1 MTTGAR
7 QTALVRP
14 ETGAPNAAI
23 RRRLTAGLAVVVL
36 AVTAC
41 SGRPAEPTAG
51 VPCAAENQR
60 YCAAVEGDLLDITL
74 DVLHPTQP
82 SLGYDEVFYRLGRYT
97 LGEDAGTQLFD
108 AWCVA
113 NGQKALQSAKPGAT
127 IRDRSTFTCTVPVG
141 SETAE
146 TTEPMKTAVIGPGGQ
161 VYLTDGHHTL
171 TSFWEAPGGGPSTH
185 VRLKITGNLAKL
197 APDAFWREMQTRG
210 WTWLRDAEGKTIAPE
225 ALPKNLGLKQFAN
238 DQYRGVL
245 FFARDI
251 GYSQNDNS
259 PAFQEFYWGHWL
271 RSQTDPSLRPEN
283 FVLTDLTS
291 YLTLVGNVGKTMVAL
306 PDDAEIADALD
317 ARALG
322 RLDSFGEKAYEALSQ
337 PLSSAKPGKLAISI
351 EYKRTH

>member
-1 MTTGAR
+1 M
-7 QTALVRP
+7 VRP

-141 SETAE
+141 CQPAITRLAALNCTIRAPPIGSE
-146 TTEPMKTAVIGPGGQ
+146 
-161 VYLTDGHHTL
+161 
-171 TSFWEAPGGGPSTH
+171 
-185 VRLKITGNLAKL
+185 
-197 APDAFWREMQTRG
+197 
-210 WTWLRDAEGKTIAPE
+210 
-225 ALPKNLGLKQFAN
+225 
-238 DQYRGVL
+238 
-245 FFARDI
+245 
-251 GYSQNDNS
+251 
-259 PAFQEFYWGHWL
+259 
-271 RSQTDPSLRPEN
+271 
-283 FVLTDLTS
+283 
-291 YLTLVGNVGKTMVAL
+291 
-306 PDDAEIADALD
+306 
-317 ARALG
+317 
-322 RLDSFGEKAYEALSQ
+322 
-337 PLSSAKPGKLAISI
+337 
-351 EYKRTH
+351 